1 MNNKEI
7 KNIHK
12 EVNSFIKGNDNGF
25 PITPQNIINFCDK
38 VQKIVEKHD
47 YNLVDFRKPEFSQK
61 TGNHN
66 IICFI
71 EKDELDTLA
80 DYDRGYFNEPE
91 RKSSGKTKLLFAI
104 PYHHT
109 AVN

>member
-1 MNNKEI
+1 MNKKEI

-12 EVNSFIKGNDNGF
+12 EVNSFIKGKDNGF
-25 PITPQNIINFCDK
+25 PITPDNIICLTNK
-38 VQKIVEKHD
+38 IQKIIGKYD
-47 YNLVDFRKPEFSQK
+47 YNLVDFRKPEFSVK

-66 IICFI
+66 IICFV

-80 DYDRGYFNEPE
+80 DYDRGYFNDPE
-91 RKSSGKTKLLFAI
+91 RKSSKRTKLLFAI
-104 PYHHT
+104 PYHLI